1 MGSSRK
7 FGMAMAQCINCG
19 KGGKCGDGGQRGEG
33 GGDVLLN
40 AWSSST
46 TPGRKRETPGRL
58 ATAADAVARGG
69 VITIRINQ
77 EESAELK
84 HMLRAGREYNEM
96 RRAKCANR
104 KDQNENDVRNCGVND
119 DESDQDKFKLV
130 EPRLQCLAAFL
141 CQASHSP
148 MTSSSSSRRVT
159 IQRYYKDLI
168 ATATDAAMMEKFLMD
183 IQMFMI
189 VQRRDRRG
197 VNRNTRKWVKFFCDI
212 KDDDLRK
219 AVVETLMVCNSASV
233 IPSPYSTAATLN
245 YIRRQR
251 GNSRANSTALAGDSL
266 SQ

>member
-7 FGMAMAQCINCG
+7 FGMAMAQCI
-19 KGGKCGDGGQRGEG
+19 KCGDGGQRGEG

-40 AWSSST
+40 AWSSSP

-77 EESAELK
+77 EESAEIQ

-96 RRAKCANR
+96 RRAKFSNR

-130 EPRLQCLAAFL
+130 EPRLQLLAAFL
-141 CQASHSP
+141 CQASHSS
-148 MTSSSSSRRVT
+148 MTSSSSRRVT

-168 ATATDAAMMEKFLMD
+168 ASDAAMMETFLTN
-183 IQMFMI
+183 IQMFKL

-197 VNRNTRKWVKFFCDI
+197 VNRNTRKWVKFCFDI

-233 IPSPYSTAATLN
+233 IPSPYSTRATLN
-245 YIRRQR
+245 YVRRRQR
-251 GNSRANSTALAGDSL
+251 GNSRANKPALADVSL